1 MAPNMMEMLALK
13 GKIDAFAKRH
23 PMFPKFLGDVK
34 NTALQDGTV
43 IDFMV
48 TTPDGVQ
55 KKSNIRL
62 TAEDVELMM
71 SLGKLGGK

>member
-23 PMFPKFLGDVK
+23 PMFPRFLGDVK
-34 NTALQDGTV
+34 STALQDGTV

-48 TTPDGVQ
+48 TTPDGAQ
-55 KKSNIRL
+55 KKSNIKL
-62 TAEDVELMM
+62 SAEDVEFFM
-71 SLGKLGGK
+71 SLGRLGGK